1 MITKNKYLIYSFIF
15 IASISLHSYA
25 DHHDHFS
32 FEEEHIEDC
41 QACEENVDI
50 KVAATKN
57 KSNFAKISP
66 KTNLIT
72 RFVSSKNKSN
82 LSRAPPIN

>member
-1 MITKNKYLIYSFIF
+1 MMTKNKYLVYSFIF

-32 FEEEHIEDC
+32 FEEELIEDC

-50 KVAATKN
+50 KVTTTKN

>member
-1 MITKNKYLIYSFIF
+1 MMTKNKYLIYSFIF

-32 FEEEHIEDC
+32 FEEERIEDC

>member
-1 MITKNKYLIYSFIF
+1 MMTKNKYLVYSFIF

-50 KVAATKN
+50 KVATTKN

>member
-1 MITKNKYLIYSFIF
+1 MMTKNKYLLYSFIF

-82 LSRAPPIN
+82 LSRAPPVN

>member
-1 MITKNKYLIYSFIF
+1 MMTKNKYLIYSFIF

-50 KVAATKN
+50 KVATTKN

-82 LSRAPPIN
+82 LSRAPPVN

>member
-1 MITKNKYLIYSFIF
+1 MMTKNKYIIYSFIF
-15 IASISLHSYA
+15 IASIALHSYA

-50 KVAATKN
+50 KVATTKN

-72 RFVSSKNKSN
+72 RFVSSKNKLN
-82 LSRAPPIN
+82 LSRAPPVN

>member
-1 MITKNKYLIYSFIF
+1 MMTKNKYLLYSFIF

-32 FEEEHIEDC
+32 FEDEHIEDC

-50 KVAATKN
+50 KVATTKN

-82 LSRAPPIN
+82 LSRAPPVN

>member
-1 MITKNKYLIYSFIF
+1 MMTKNKYLIYSFIF

-32 FEEEHIEDC
+32 LEEEHIEDC

>member
-1 MITKNKYLIYSFIF
+1 MTKNKYLVYSFIF

-50 KVAATKN
+50 KVATTKN

-82 LSRAPPIN
+82 LSRAPPVN

>member
-66 KTNLIT
+66 KTNLIS

-82 LSRAPPIN
+82 LSRAPPLN

>member
-1 MITKNKYLIYSFIF
+1 MTKNKYLIYSFIF

-82 LSRAPPIN
+82 LSRAPPVN

>member
-1 MITKNKYLIYSFIF
+1 MMTKNKYLTYSFIF

-32 FEEEHIEDC
+32 FEDEHIEDC

-50 KVAATKN
+50 KVATTKN

-82 LSRAPPIN
+82 LSRAPPLN

>member
-1 MITKNKYLIYSFIF
+1 MMTKNKYLIYSFIF

-82 LSRAPPIN
+82 LSRAPPVN

>member
-1 MITKNKYLIYSFIF
+1 MMTKNKYLIYSFIF

-82 LSRAPPIN
+82 LSRAPPKN

>member
-1 MITKNKYLIYSFIF
+1 MMTKNKYLVYSFIF

>member
-1 MITKNKYLIYSFIF
+1 MMTKNKYLIYSFIF

-50 KVAATKN
+50 KVATTKN

-72 RFVSSKNKSN
+72 RFVNSKNKSN
-82 LSRAPPIN
+82 LSRAPPVN

>member
-1 MITKNKYLIYSFIF
+1 MMTKNKYLTYSFIF

>member
-1 MITKNKYLIYSFIF
+1 MMTKNKYLIYSFIF

-32 FEEEHIEDC
+32 FGEEHIEDC

-50 KVAATKN
+50 KVATTKN

>member
-1 MITKNKYLIYSFIF
+1 MTKNKYLIYSFIF

-41 QACEENVDI
+41 QAWEENVDI
-50 KVAATKN
+50 KVATTKN

-72 RFVSSKNKSN
+72 RFVNSKNKSN
-82 LSRAPPIN
+82 LSRAPPVN

>member
-1 MITKNKYLIYSFIF
+1 MTKNKYLVYSFIF

>member
-1 MITKNKYLIYSFIF
+1 MITKNKYLIYSFTF

-32 FEEEHIEDC
+32 FEEELIEDC
-41 QACEENVDI
+41 QACEENVDV
-50 KVAATKN
+50 KVTTTEN

-82 LSRAPPIN
+82 LSRAPPVN

>member
-15 IASISLHSYA
+15 IASISFHSYA

-32 FEEEHIEDC
+32 FEEERIEDC

-50 KVAATKN
+50 KVATTKN

>member
-32 FEEEHIEDC
+32 FEEELIEDC
-41 QACEENVDI
+41 QACEENVDV
-50 KVAATKN
+50 KVTTTKN

-72 RFVSSKNKSN
+72 RFVSPKNKSN

>member
-1 MITKNKYLIYSFIF
+1 MMTKNKYLIYSFIF
-15 IASISLHSYA
+15 IASIALHSYA

-32 FEEEHIEDC
+32 FEEELIEDC

-50 KVAATKN
+50 KVTTTKN

-66 KTNLIT
+66 KTNLIS

-82 LSRAPPIN
+82 LSRAPPLN

>member
-1 MITKNKYLIYSFIF
+1 MMTKNKYLIYSFIF

-25 DHHDHFS
+25 DHHDDFS

>member
-1 MITKNKYLIYSFIF
+1 MMTKNKYLIYSFIF

>member
-1 MITKNKYLIYSFIF
+1 MMTKNKYLIYSFIF

-32 FEEEHIEDC
+32 FEEELIEDC

-50 KVAATKN
+50 KVATTKN

>member
-1 MITKNKYLIYSFIF
+1 MTKNKYLIYSFIF

-50 KVAATKN
+50 KVTATKN
-57 KSNFAKISP
+57 KSNFTKISP

>member
-15 IASISLHSYA
+15 IASISFHSYA

-32 FEEEHIEDC
+32 FEEERIEDC

-50 KVAATKN
+50 KVATTKN

-82 LSRAPPIN
+82 LSRAPPVN

>member
-1 MITKNKYLIYSFIF
+1 MMTKNKYLLYSFIF

>member
-82 LSRAPPIN
+82 LSRAPPVN

>member
-1 MITKNKYLIYSFIF
+1 MMTKNKYLVYSFIF

-50 KVAATKN
+50 KVATTKN

-82 LSRAPPIN
+82 LSRAPPVN